1 MTIIERPQKRIRSFD
16 SFPGGLRQEA
26 WKMKTGMTGPTRA
39 GNPGNANLIPLKHER
54 HHFI

>member
-16 SFPGGLRQEA
+16 SFPGSLRQEA
-26 WKMKTGMTGPTRA
+26 WNMKTGMTEPTRA

-54 HHFI
+54 HLFI